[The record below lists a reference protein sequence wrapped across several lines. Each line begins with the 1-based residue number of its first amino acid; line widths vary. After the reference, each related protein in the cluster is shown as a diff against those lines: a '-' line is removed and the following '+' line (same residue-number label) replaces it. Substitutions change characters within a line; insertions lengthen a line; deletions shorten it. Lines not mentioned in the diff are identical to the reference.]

1 MPSHSSDNSYL
12 LLNLAAYV
20 TWITIAAASWYDIAD
35 SRYPVLI
42 VILLILFGINMVL
55 MPYTQMRPRWF
66 HFYLGLQ
73 SSLIPAIYLLEPKMT
88 LIFLLFFILSA
99 QTMLFLPLPTA
110 LVWITLF
117 FGLTFLPNSL
127 TCACLAL
134 NTLPYV
140 GGYSFFGLFGGA
152 LRTATSARQRS
163 DQLLAELQQA
173 HQQLQHYAEQTRQF
187 AAAEERNRLAREMH
201 DSLGHRLTV
210 AVVQLEGAQRL
221 IPTHPERAAQM
232 IGTMRAQLKEALAEL
247 RHTVSTLRTP
257 TNTDENTA
265 PLDEALTELVYT
277 FREATGLTIHLQ
289 LPPQLPPLTPEQRLA
304 FYRAA
309 QEGLTN
315 VQRHAA
321 AHQAWITL
329 THDTQHITLTIRDDG
344 QGLPL
349 TIPDGRF
356 GLQGLQERAAHLG
369 GTLTLSAPPEGGTL
383 ILWQLPMNPVP

>member
-1 MPSHSSDNSYL
+1 M
-12 LLNLAAYV
+12 
-20 TWITIAAASWYDIAD
+20 
-35 SRYPVLI
+35 
-42 VILLILFGINMVL
+42 
-55 MPYTQMRPRWF
+55 
-66 HFYLGLQ
+66 
-73 SSLIPAIYLLEPKMT
+73 
-88 LIFLLFFILSA
+88 
-99 QTMLFLPLPTA
+99 
-110 LVWITLF
+110 
-117 FGLTFLPNSL
+117 
-127 TCACLAL
+127 
-134 NTLPYV
+134 PYV

-321 AHQAWITL
+321 THQAWITL